1 MNAKG
6 KDIIAG
12 VIFSLLALL
21 MFGLIFVSLNNS
33 IKTGNSQAGIAAVI
47 IIPILL
53 YAGVNFVKI
62 SWERFRE
69 ASRESQ
75 EPIRITKKYLII
87 TISIIIIIVFIIIND
102 SVQVKLTREKNL
114 LSTEKTQAHDACIGA
129 MYQRIPNM
137 DLAMI
142 FRNNVL
148 TRHDD
153 GSYFDMIPI
162 KIPNKDGVPSNV
174 KYLL

>member
-33 IKTGNSQAGIAAVI
+33 IKPGNSQAGIAAVI

-53 YAGVNFVKI
+53 YAGVKFVKI
-62 SWERFRE
+62 SWKRFRE

-75 EPIRITKKYLII
+75 EPIRITKK
-87 TISIIIIIVFIIIND
+87 D
-102 SVQVKLTREKNL
+102 
-114 LSTEKTQAHDACIGA
+114 
-129 MYQRIPNM
+129 
-137 DLAMI
+137 
-142 FRNNVL
+142 
-148 TRHDD
+148 
-153 GSYFDMIPI
+153 
-162 KIPNKDGVPSNV
+162 
-174 KYLL
+174 